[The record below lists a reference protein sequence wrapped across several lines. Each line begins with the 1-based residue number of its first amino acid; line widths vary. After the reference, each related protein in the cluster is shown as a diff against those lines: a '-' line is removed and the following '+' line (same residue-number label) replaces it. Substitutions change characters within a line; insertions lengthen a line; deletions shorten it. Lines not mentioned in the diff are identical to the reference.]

1 MHYPFWTIFYLLTC
15 NHRQAI
21 ECSSN
26 QLPLDAILTNVEQ
39 QTHELVPKILWSAAT
54 HDLGLVIKPKTA
66 PQRRYERDLSYQPL
80 VSLHNHG
87 SGMAANNGK
96 GYVELAKIHN
106 QFLRDYDILV
116 ATTATSR
123 RSITKKYNTVEKFP
137 LVALCDCPDMLKNP
151 ATQLT
156 TNAASLLLKKSN
168 HLNKYLHMAR
178 TTILATTFQPR
189 PSLAVAVAAT
199 GTGKGS
205 RWHYNTVMDRV
216 LDMTKRQQQQ
226 PTLGQS
232 SGAPLQAGNNDSDAN
247 ATATDI

>member
-1 MHYPFWTIFYLLTC
+1 
-15 NHRQAI
+15 
-21 ECSSN
+21 
-26 QLPLDAILTNVEQ
+26 
-39 QTHELVPKILWSAAT
+39 
-54 HDLGLVIKPKTA
+54 
-66 PQRRYERDLSYQPL
+66 
-80 VSLHNHG
+80 
-87 SGMAANNGK
+87 
-96 GYVELAKIHN
+96 
-106 QFLRDYDILV
+106 
-116 ATTATSR
+116 
-123 RSITKKYNTVEKFP
+123 
-137 LVALCDCPDMLKNP
+137 
-151 ATQLT
+151 
-156 TNAASLLLKKSN
+156 
-168 HLNKYLHMAR
+168 MAR